1 MKHFIVALSG
11 ASGQGYALRLLR
23 KLAATDAR
31 ISLIVSEPACM
42 TLAEECDIKTSAH
55 SPDLAKIFGGQIPE
69 NVTAYSPRAIGA
81 PMASGSQPHDGMVI
95 VPCSMASLARI
106 AHGVADN
113 LITRAADAT
122 LKERRKLILVTR
134 EMPLSLIHLKN
145 MTAAT
150 EAGATVCHACPHFYH
165 RPQTVDEVLDTVVDR
180 VLDHLSVPIE
190 TKRWKEEAEEQGA
203 EAGA

>member
-1 MKHFIVALSG
+1 MHFIVALSG

-23 KLAATDAR
+23 KLAATPAR
-31 ISLIVSEPACM
+31 ISLIISEPACL
-42 TLAEECDIKTSAH
+42 TLAAECDIKINAH
-55 SPDLAKIFGGQIPE
+55 SPDLSKIFDGGIPG
-69 NVTAYSPRAIGA
+69 NITAYNPRAIGA

-150 EAGATVCHACPHFYH
+150 EAGAIVCHACPHFYH
-165 RPQTVDEVLDTVVDR
+165 RPQTVEEVLDTVVDR
-180 VLDHLSVPIE
+180 ILDHLGVPVE
-190 TKRWKEEAEEQGA
+190 TKRWKEEETHS
-203 EAGA
+203 